1 MNIRRFFAS
10 YALARRATFAT
21 VATLLAMLLL
31 AGLTLAALFARDQVD
46 QGRIAALTQANVA
59 SSTVVAALRFGGK
72 DVVAES
78 LRVFDSG
85 PDPDSAAIYDRQGRL
100 LAQVVAPGE
109 AKFPP
114 MLTAINGS
122 GGSALASRPIQLALR
137 DDQIGN
143 STAILGTLVV
153 NPNQQ
158 SLDAAFARALTVL
171 AIVLT
176 ITLVAGIWIARILS
190 QAMVRPVTELT
201 AWAEEVTKSRN
212 LTAPAPRG
220 GGLELARLTTSFESL
235 IAQLA
240 EQNRELKRKQ
250 YELKAHNEHLASM
263 AFTDTLTGLPNRA
276 MFESTLITE
285 IASACASARRFAVL
299 FVDVDNLKAI
309 NESHG
314 HAQGDAALR
323 ATAARIRRALR
334 SSDFLARLAG
344 DEFVIVSANIT
355 NAADAL
361 KLGERLTVWLGIS
374 LPEDEW
380 ALPIRASIG
389 VTVFP
394 DHGTDASSLIH
405 AADQAMYRAKALPAD
420 DSIRVIQ
427 ANELPQAFGAKMGSH
442 SNVVNV
448 VNVVNAPAQGRNS
461 QIGTP

>member
-31 AGLTLAALFARDQVD
+31 AGLTLAALFARDQIE

-59 SSTVVAALRFGGK
+59 SSTVAAALRFGGK
-72 DVVAES
+72 EVIAES

-85 PDPDSAAIYDRQGRL
+85 PDPDSAAVYDPQGRL

-114 MLTAINGS
+114 QLTAIS
-122 GGSALASRPIQLALR
+122 GASTTALASRPIQLALR
-137 DDQIGN
+137 DDQVSN
-143 STAILGTLVV
+143 AAAILGTLVV

-158 SLDAAFARALTVL
+158 SLNAAFSRALTVL
-171 AIVLT
+171 GIVLA
-176 ITLVAGIWIARILS
+176 ITLIAGIWVARMLS
-190 QAMVRPVTELT
+190 QAMLRPVADLT

-220 GGLELARLTTSFESL
+220 GGLEVDRLTTSFESL

-250 YELKAHNEHLASM
+250 YELKAHNEHLESM

-276 MFESTLITE
+276 MFEATLTSE
-285 IASACASARRFAVL
+285 IKSSNAVGKQFTVL
-299 FVDVDNLKAI
+299 FVDLDNLKAI
-309 NESHG
+309 NDAHG

-323 ATAARIRRALR
+323 ASAARIRRALR

-344 DEFVIVSANIT
+344 DEFVIVSANIA
-355 NAADAL
+355 NAADAV

-380 ALPIRASIG
+380 TQPIRASIG

-394 DHGTDASSLIH
+394 DHGTDANSLIH
-405 AADQAMYRAKALPAD
+405 AADQAMYRAKALPVD
-420 DSIRVIQ
+420 DSIRVVQ
-427 ANELPQAFGAKMGSH
+427 ANGPPRLSSVKTGSY
-442 SNVVNV
+442 SNVINL
-448 VNVVNAPAQGRNS
+448 PAQGRNS
-461 QIGTP
+461 EIGAP

>member
-1 MNIRRFFAS
+1 MNIRRYFAR
-10 YALARRATFAT
+10 YALARRATIAT

-31 AGLTLAALFARDQVD
+31 SGLTLAALFARDQIE

-59 SSTVVAALRFGGK
+59 SSTVAAALRFGGK
-72 DVVAES
+72 EVIAES

-85 PDPDSAAIYDRQGRL
+85 PDPDSAAAYDQQGRL
-100 LAQVVAPGE
+100 LAEVVAPGE

-114 MLTAINGS
+114 LLAAIS
-122 GGSALASRPIQLALR
+122 GGNTAALASRPIQLALR
-137 DDQIGN
+137 DDQISNPTG
-143 STAILGTLVV
+143 ILGTLVV
-153 NPNQQ
+153 SPNQR

-171 AIVLT
+171 GIVLA
-176 ITLVAGIWIARILS
+176 ITLIAGIWIARILS
-190 QAMVRPVTELT
+190 QAMLRPVADLT
-201 AWAEEVTKSRN
+201 AWAEAVTESRN

-220 GGLELARLTTSFESL
+220 GGLEVDRLTTSIESL

-240 EQNRELKRKQ
+240 EQNRELKRRQ
-250 YELKAHNEHLASM
+250 YELKAHNEHLESM

-276 MFESTLITE
+276 MFEAKLISQIKSSE
-285 IASACASARRFAVL
+285 AAGKQFAVL
-299 FVDVDNLKAI
+299 FVDLDNLKAI
-309 NESHG
+309 NGAHG

-344 DEFVIVSANIT
+344 DEFVIVSANVA
-355 NAADAL
+355 NAGDAL

-380 ALPIRASIG
+380 TQPIRASIG

-394 DHGTDASSLIH
+394 DHGTDANSLIH
-405 AADQAMYRAKALPAD
+405 AADQAMYRAKALPVD

-427 ANELPQAFGAKMGSH
+427 ANEPPSAPPTSSGTY
-442 SNVVNV
+442 SNVIKL
-448 VNVVNAPAQGRNS
+448 PAQGRKS
-461 QIGTP
+461 QIGAP